1 MKRKNTLWSLVL
13 ALVMVLGV
21 FAPLSALAAETPGFP
36 QGTDTPADLKVTLK
50 ETDVQT
56 TKPDETPVTVHKL
69 QADKYADGIGI
80 GFKHNGGKIA
90 TDDDGNYPAALGT
103 NVKELNGVSFTYYK
117 LKDAAQLKEFIDDKS
132 NLTTTEQV
140 EAKNLTAVGTITT
153 ANGQGATVNLPD
165 GYYWFVESG
174 YDKPEDGP
182 DITSSIAVP
191 FWLSIPVM
199 NKEKVG
205 DHAEGTVYLKQ
216 VHVYPKNV
224 TGKDSVPTKTV
235 DNEVNL
241 NSKHN
246 VGDTQTW
253 YLQATIPANIQD
265 YESFVMK
272 DTFFK
277 GLTYVG
283 NVKVSM
289 GYDGN
294 ISQVELAKGTDY
306 TLVEPAK
313 DTKFT
318 TDIPSDA
325 DLKDQTKRV
334 EDPTNAKEKFSV
346 TLTAA
351 GLQKL
356 VDNYKTVSDA
366 AKKANKEVKLYATV
380 DTVIN
385 EDAKMGTMIPN
396 TYDLITKIKGKD
408 EKKKKPE
415 TPPTVETGGK
425 KFIKVSES
433 DKNTKLAGAV
443 FSLFDGSKQ
452 MTWTQALIDANKTAI
467 EAGKFA
473 KDENGTKLT
482 VADAEAAVKGTT
494 PLNIYLMSITD
505 GTFEIKGLE
514 YSSWELT
521 KLDGSKETKTHDYKL
536 KEVKFPENYA
546 GNKDTEYKFT
556 VDAKSYYSNTDVFN
570 KDPNTE
576 LKDAD
581 PLQITNKDLTIP
593 PTGGMGTVIFV
604 VAGMALMGG
613 AFIAM
618 RKRSAEQA

>member
-36 QGTDTPADLKVTLK
+36 QGTDTPADLKVTLE

-140 EAKNLTAVGTITT
+140 EAKNLTAAGTITT

-306 TLVEPAK
+306 ILEEPTK
-313 DTKFT
+313 NDKKFT
-318 TDIPSDA
+318 TEIQA
-325 DLKDQTKRV
+325 DLTK
-334 EDPTNAKEKFSV
+334 EINAPADEKFSV
-346 TLTAA
+346 TLTEA
-351 GLQKL
+351 GLKKL

-366 AKKANKEVKLYATV
+366 AKKENKEVKLYATV

-385 EDAKMGTMIPN
+385 EDAKMGTKIPN

-433 DKNTKLAGAV
+433 DNNTKLAGAV
-443 FSLFDGSKQ
+443 FSLFDGDKQ

-546 GNKDTEYKFT
+546 GNKGTEYKFII
-556 VDAKSYYSNTDVFN
+556 DKDSYNRTEDGKVEAY
-570 KDPNTE
+570 PNETLIKGAMRIE
-576 LKDAD
+576 
-581 PLQITNKDLTIP
+581 NKDLTIP

>member
-21 FAPLSALAAETPGFP
+21 FAPLSALASDAKPKEETA
-36 QGTDTPADLKVTLK
+36 TPDSLKVTFK
-50 ETDVQT
+50 EDDFTS
-56 TKPDETPVTVHKL
+56 TKLPETPVTIHKL
-69 QADKYADGIGI
+69 QADKYADDIGI
-80 GFKHNGGKIA
+80 GFKHNGGKIPV
-90 TDDDGNYPAALGT
+90 TDGKYPDALGT
-103 NVKELNGVSFTYYK
+103 NVKELDGVSFTYYK
-117 LKDAAQLKEFIDDKS
+117 LSGPAQLKEFIANKD
-132 NLTTTEQV
+132 NLTTTDQV
-140 EAKNLTAVGTITT
+140 EAKGLTAVDTVKT
-153 ANGQGATVNLPD
+153 AGGAGVTVNLPD

-174 YDKPEDGP
+174 KPDNVS
-182 DITSSIAVP
+182 SSIAVP
-191 FWLSIPVM
+191 FGLSIPVM

-205 DHAEGTVYLKQ
+205 KYDIGTAYLKE

-224 TGKDSVPTKTV
+224 TGTEPEPKKTV

-294 ISQVELAKGTDY
+294 ISQVELTKGTDY

-334 EDPTNAKEKFSV
+334 EDPKNAKEKFSV
-346 TLTAA
+346 TLTAD

-366 AKKANKEVKLYATV
+366 AQKANKEVKLYATV

-385 EDAKMGTMIPN
+385 EDAKMGTKIPN
-396 TYDLITKIKGKD
+396 TYDLITKIKGQD
-408 EKKKKPE
+408 DKKKKPE

-425 KFIKVSES
+425 KFIKVSET
-433 DKNTKLAGAV
+433 DNNEKLAGAV
-443 FSLFDGSKQ
+443 FSLFDGDKQ

-604 VAGMALMGG
+604 VAGIALMGG